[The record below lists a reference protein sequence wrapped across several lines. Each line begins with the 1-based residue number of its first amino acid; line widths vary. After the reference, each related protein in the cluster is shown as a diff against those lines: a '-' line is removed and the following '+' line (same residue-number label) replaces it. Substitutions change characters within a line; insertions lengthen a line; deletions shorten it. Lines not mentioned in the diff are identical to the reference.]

1 MRRLGAAATL
11 ACMSLGWAAADP
23 QLEAATLPDA
33 RSVAIGD
40 PATVFATVMNRGD
53 TDATNCF
60 ATTSYDDNSPTT
72 LTYQTV
78 DAGNA
83 LTGTINTPVTIPAGS
98 QQGFLLAVTAS
109 EAFSGTIPFVFECD
123 NASALGRPGINDLVL
138 TVEAG
143 SPPDLVTILA
153 TPSGDGVLRIPT
165 AGGANAAGGA
175 VINIGGGTA
184 NVTATPVLIG
194 PEVNTQLTVD
204 MCETNPATG
213 VCLAP
218 RSASVDM
225 SVDGTISTFTVFVR
239 ADPDFGVPLYPEFVR
254 VSVEFRD
261 QVAADDGNGQ
271 PLRGASSVAYTA
283 PPSFDPE
290 TALPL
295 TGSYAFRIRDE
306 DNDAG
311 GRFQGDGVLA
321 FDENG
326 IGIGFMP
333 TRFGDQVVL
342 VQGTYDLADPDAP
355 SFSGTFEYLQYI
367 VVNFNTATGDLNFN
381 YEVNSG
387 FRGLYAFQ
395 RLEDQR
401 GIDAPLSRSVF
412 SDASRVMA
420 MTRRGHSCDI
430 LLNGEDGVVY
440 DAYLGG
446 PPESGQAA
454 DFSITTLANKGS
466 VTDPEINF
474 SVAPGPGGY
483 TITGSEFT
491 QTSTSFFFT
500 TPFRGGGSLV
510 VPDGEG
516 GSTTIVPDWTY
527 IADCDENGFILVGV
541 SGSVGYTIHF
551 RKRQAEE

>member
-40 PATVFATVMNRGD
+40 PATVFATVMNSGD

-153 TPSGDGVLRIPT
+153 TPSADGVLRIAT

-184 NVTATPVLIG
+184 EVTARPVLVG
-194 PEVNTQLTVD
+194 PQVNTGLVVEI
-204 MCETNPATG
+204 CESNPGTG
-213 VCLAP
+213 ACLAP
-218 RSASVDM
+218 RAASVDM
-225 SVDGTISTFTVFVR
+225 SVDGSGNTFSVFLR
-239 ADPDFGVPLYPEFVR
+239 SDPQYGVPLYPESVR

-261 QVAADDGNGQ
+261 RTGSDPL
-271 PLRGASSVAYTA
+271 PLRGASSIAYTSPA
-283 PPSFDPE
+283 NPVNAAS
-290 TALPL
+290 PL
-295 TGSYAFRIRDE
+295 TGIFAFQMRDE

-311 GRFQGDGVLA
+311 GRFLGDGIMA
-321 FDENG
+321 FGETG
-326 IGIGFMP
+326 TGVGYMP
-333 TRFGDQVVL
+333 TRFGDQVVS
-342 VQGTYDLADPDAP
+342 VTGNYNVEAR
-355 SFSGTFEYLQYI
+355 SFDGSFEFLQYI
-367 VVNFNTATGDLNFN
+367 VVNFNTATGSLGFN
-381 YEVNSG
+381 YDHMAG
-387 FRGLYAFQ
+387 FRGLYVFTPP
-395 RLEDQR
+395 EDPA
-401 GIDAPLSRSVF
+401 GIDAPSSRSVF
-412 SDASRVMA
+412 SDATRIAAISERVTICPPMQ
-420 MTRRGHSCDI
+420 
-430 LLNGEDGVVY
+430 DGTFDV
-440 DAYLGG
+440 YLGEAPTDG
-446 PPESGQAA
+446 QPPDMTLDFDRDESRPESQVGARG
-454 DFSITTLANKGS
+454 DFTGGTGSYQLLGANGS
-466 VTDPEINF
+466 SAPNMFRSEASYDGTGN
-474 SVAPGPGGY
+474 PGPW
-483 TITGSEFT
+483 
-491 QTSTSFFFT
+491 
-500 TPFRGGGSLV
+500 SLQNANLRLPDRTEIVIETAYV
-510 VPDGEG
+510 VSCGQ
-516 GSTTIVPDWTY
+516 
-527 IADCDENGFILVGV
+527 NGFVIAAV
-541 SGSVGYTIHF
+541 SGGVGFTMHF
-551 RKRQAEE
+551 QRQQPVE